1 MREAA
6 SRVLMEALWAE
17 GAKVRAYDP
26 VAMPECLRIYGKRAD
41 LVLCKT
47 SPEVLEGAD
56 ALAIVTEWREFR
68 SPDFDAIKS
77 TLRTPAIFD
86 GRNIYDR
93 PHGERRLQLLCDR
106 PRQTSGE
113 RIVSSLIPVIL
124 SGGAGT
130 RLWPLSREMYP
141 KQLLAL
147 TGKHTMLQDTVTRLS
162 GIPGAKPP
170 IVVCNEAHRF
180 TVAEQI
186 RALGEQAAA
195 ILLEPA
201 GRNTAPAVALA
212 ALKALEIDPEA
223 ILVVAPADH
232 VIRDARAFQA
242 AAETAARLAEHG
254 KLITFGIVAHAPET
268 GYGYIR
274 RGEGR
279 GEGNGPAYPV
289 AQFIEKPPLDV
300 AAQFVASGDYF
311 WNSGMFVFKAAR
323 YLAELE
329 AFAPDILEASR
340 KAFQAARTDLDFVR
354 IDKAAFDEC
363 RSESIDYAVM
373 EKTRDALVLPLDAG
387 WSDVGSWSALWDV
400 AAKDGDGNVARGD
413 VISLSNRNCYLHSA
427 DSRLVAA
434 VGLEDLIVVDTD
446 DAVLVAHKNQVQQVK
461 QIVERLNREGR
472 SEALQHRVVYRP
484 WGSYDSID
492 NGPRYQVKRITVKPG
507 AKLSVQMHHHRA
519 EHWVVVSGTALVK
532 NGSSDVVLTENQSV
546 YIPIGTVHALENPG
560 KIPLDLIEVQSGAYL
575 GEDDIVRFEDR
586 YGRS

>member
-1 MREAA
+1 
-6 SRVLMEALWAE
+6 
-17 GAKVRAYDP
+17 
-26 VAMPECLRIYGKRAD
+26 
-41 LVLCKT
+41 
-47 SPEVLEGAD
+47 
-56 ALAIVTEWREFR
+56 
-68 SPDFDAIKS
+68 
-77 TLRTPAIFD
+77 
-86 GRNIYDR
+86 
-93 PHGERRLQLLCDR
+93 
-106 PRQTSGE
+106 
-113 RIVSSLIPVIL
+113 VIL

-387 WSDVGSWSALWDV
+387 WSDVGSWSSLFDALPAD
-400 AAKDGDGNVARGD
+400 AEGNVLQGD
-413 VISLSNRNCYLHSA
+413 VLVHDTHDCYVHST
-427 DSRLVAA
+427 SRLVAA
-434 VGLEDLIVVDTD
+434 VGMDDHVIVETK
-446 DAVLVAHKNQVQQVK
+446 DAVLVAPKGRVQDVK
-461 QIVERLNREGR
+461 DLVAKIKKSGR
-472 SEALQHRVVYRP
+472 SESSLHREVFRP

-492 NGPRYQVKRITVKPG
+492 NGDRFQVKRLSVKPG
-507 AKLSVQMHHHRA
+507 GVLSLQMHHHRA
-519 EHWVVVSGTALVK
+519 EHWIVVQGTARITCNDKTFLL
-532 NGSSDVVLTENQSV
+532 SENEST
-546 YIPIGTVHALENPG
+546 YIPIGATHRIENPG
-560 KIPLDLIEVQSGAYL
+560 KMPLHIVEVQSGSYL
-575 GEDDIVRFEDR
+575 GEDDIVRFEDN
-586 YGRS
+586 YGRQGTST